1 MSINTVRHIFFDV
14 FFLDPPKP
22 FLTFQTEIAAYRVL
36 TVALGNK
43 IDLYEDYS
51 QNVLLTRTKKKNNNT
66 HLRIV
71 INYSFFDSWC
81 QEQQK
86 NTRVAHVWHLPEDVV

>member
-1 MSINTVRHIFFDV
+1 MSINTVGHIFFDV
-14 FFLDPPKP
+14 FFRPPKP

-51 QNVLLTRTKKKNNNT
+51 QNV
-66 HLRIV
+66 
-71 INYSFFDSWC
+71 
-81 QEQQK
+81 
-86 NTRVAHVWHLPEDVV
+86 